1 MKGEFS
7 KLPFGRILIAGVV
20 IVLVST
26 LAVTLVVTGY
36 AFYLAFQVRG
46 APDQARIGQF
56 AQWISSILTPVLE
69 IILTFFGARR
79 VRRKSQTTKLSSGLF
94 VGILV
99 VLLGILVQYVFGD
112 AFQPINILW
121 IGLILVAGWLG
132 GKPKAIDV

>member
-1 MKGEFS
+1 M
-7 KLPFGRILIAGVV
+7 AGVV

-36 AFYLAFQVRG
+36 AFCLAFQARG
-46 APDQARIGQF
+46 APDQAQIGKF

-69 IILTFFGARR
+69 IILTFLGARW
-79 VRRKSQTTKLSSGLF
+79 VRRKSLTIKLSSGLI

-112 AFQPINILW
+112 AFRLINILW

-132 GKPKAIDV
+132 GKPKAIDG